1 MDELITISSLFII
14 ISILFALEASTSL
27 ARIAG
32 LNTGSLAS
40 GLQLQSG
47 LSLFSRAL
55 MALFMPMLGGLADA
69 GYLNSNNIL
78 IICYSTIFTPLFLCV
93 TYAWKSYILRI
104 YHNSAI
110 NLVENGSYLPIRI
123 NNNKFNWRKSTRNKI
138 DRLNGLRRAT
148 FFAYIPYYLT
158 WPVIIIL
165 LSCFPDGRGF
175 IMGLSSI
182 MNGVTTL
189 ALVLYVDPLL
199 IKLSKY
205 KNISIAIYD
214 DQLKIRIFSA
224 ILSSIPFIG
233 FGLYLLIAK

>member
-1 MDELITISSLFII
+1 MNELITIVTLFSI

-55 MALFMPMLGGLADA
+55 MAIFMPMLGGFADS
-69 GYLNSNNIL
+69 GYFNNENIKIVYCSTLL
-78 IICYSTIFTPLFLCV
+78 IPLFLYA
-93 TYAWKSYILRI
+93 TYFLKSKILGF
-104 YHNSAI
+104 YHGSAI
-110 NLVENGSYLPIRI
+110 NLVEKGSYFPIKSNRI
-123 NNNKFNWRKSTRNKI
+123 EYKWPKNNKDKLN
-138 DRLNGLRRAT
+138 RLRVFGRVT
-148 FFAYIPYYLT
+148 FLAYIPYYLT
-158 WPVIIIL
+158 WPIIIMF
-165 LSCFPDGRGF
+165 LSHFPDSRGF
-175 IMGLSSI
+175 IIGLSSI

-205 KNISIAIYD
+205 KNLSILIYKQ
-214 DQLKIRIFSA
+214 QLKIRILSA
-224 ILSSIPFIG
+224 ILSCMPFVIG
-233 FGLYLLIAK
+233 GLYLLFFG